1 MKENH
6 FSAGGRTAMAVLAVL
21 FGLFIVFCAPF
32 LIQRMLDETLSF
44 IVAHQAAEPGFV
56 IASILLPVFVF
67 LFRAISAVAGIAL
80 IVIAYPLWKGEEWAW
95 PAALSCISLPTM
107 FSVLF
112 VLPYLAELGKPPI
125 TVVVLLIGLA
135 VYLTFILLKQG
146 SGMDKLARFIAL
158 TLLGMLPGHASI
170 LVIHSLRSLM
180 TRPDKPLFTDPKIT
194 IFGFEGPIN
203 FIIMIL
209 CIMAIPLLASQKKS
223 GWYLGLI
230 AGIAAIVADYPT
242 HFIRLETSD
251 FFVGGTVGLL
261 LTISLLIPAF
271 KDRLLPAR

>member
-1 MKENH
+1 MNENH
-6 FSAGGRTAMAVLAVL
+6 FTPGGRMAMAVLAVL

-32 LIQRMLDETLSF
+32 LIQRMLDETLNF
-44 IVAHQAAEPGFV
+44 IVEHQAAEPGFV
-56 IASILLPVFVF
+56 VASVLLPIFVF

-80 IVIAYPLWKGEEWAW
+80 IVIAYSLWKGEEWAW
-95 PAALSCISLPTM
+95 SAALSCISLPTM

-125 TVVVLLIGLA
+125 TVLVLLAGLA
-135 VYLTFILLKQG
+135 VYITFVLIRKG
-146 SGMDKLARFIAL
+146 SGLDKLARFVVLA
-158 TLLGMLPGHASI
+158 LLGMLPGHASI
-170 LVIHSLRSLM
+170 LVIHSLRSLL

-194 IFGFEGPIN
+194 IFGFEGPVN

-209 CIMAIPLLASQKKS
+209 CIIAIPLAASQKKS

-230 AGIAAIVADYPT
+230 AGIAAVVADYPT

-251 FFVGGTVGLL
+251 FFVGGTLGLL
-261 LTISLLIPAF
+261 LVISLLIPAF
-271 KDRLLPAR
+271 KTRLFPGA